1 MIKDI
6 LDHCAP
12 NTLGATEFGIVVLSI
27 YLKAESMGLDVTDT
41 TAVTLGVYL
50 YGPPKAEEGSAIAF
64 TVYPF
69 SRVSVIVYPF
79 S

>member
-1 MIKDI
+1 
-6 LDHCAP
+6 
-12 NTLGATEFGIVVLSI
+12 
-27 YLKAESMGLDVTDT
+27 MGLDVTDT